1 MGSALISRFQKL
13 CLEALL
19 QAVLSSNKESKFS
32 LDWSDLT
39 DWWWKMGRKNFFKIH
54 CNDLEHLMV
63 ESWGESTRLW
73 QLKTGLAQVRN
84 GMLLA
89 SLLLFR

>member
-1 MGSALISRFQKL
+1 
-13 CLEALL
+13 
-19 QAVLSSNKESKFS
+19 
-32 LDWSDLT
+32 
-39 DWWWKMGRKNFFKIH
+39 MGRKNFFKVH

-73 QLKTGLAQVRN
+73 QLETGLAQVRN